1 MRRYENPPVKWC
13 CNRFDSR
20 QIIRMKTPKLLLV
33 TLAFITTFANLQALA
48 QSYAP
53 VKVTHVQ
60 AKEAAKL
67 VEKGGVTVLDL
78 RTQKEFTTSHIPGA
92 TNIDCQADNFAAQ
105 LEKLDRE
112 KPYLIHCGAGRRSTN
127 SLPQFEKLGFKHV
140 IHLDGGLKGWE
151 AAKQPVTKDS
161 PDNAAKGRDQAR

>member
-1 MRRYENPPVKWC
+1 MRI
-13 CNRFDSR
+13 
-20 QIIRMKTPKLLLV
+20 QTLV
-33 TLAFITTFANLQALA
+33 TLLAFGLSFFNPALKANGQTNPPA
-48 QSYAP
+48 
-53 VKVTHVQ
+53 KVTHVQ
-60 AKEAAKL
+60 AAEAAKL

-78 RTQKEFTTSHIPGA
+78 RTPKEFAVSHIPGA

-127 SLPQFEKLGFKHV
+127 SLPQFEKLGFKPV

-151 AAKQPVTKDS
+151 GAKQPVTKDS
-161 PDNAAKGRDQAR
+161 RDNAAKGGGQVR